1 MRRPLEEEESRLTMK
16 DKLKKLWIWIRKEVL
31 NKGMLVWL
39 IIAEA
44 IFWSPCI
51 AGAILGAVVNSWYY
65 TICGVYAAFW
75 AGPFTPAIPLQIG
88 LAYGLKKM
96 AEGIRKLRHRKKGE
110 EDDNERL

>member
-1 MRRPLEEEESRLTMK
+1 MK
-16 DKLKKLWIWIRKEVL
+16 DKLKKLWIWLRKEVL

-51 AGAILGAVVNSWYY
+51 AGAILGSVVNSWYY

-75 AGPFTPAIPLQIG
+75 AGPFTPAIPSQIG

-96 AEGIRKLRHRKKGE
+96 AEGIKKFRRRKKGE
-110 EDDNERL
+110 ENDEERTD